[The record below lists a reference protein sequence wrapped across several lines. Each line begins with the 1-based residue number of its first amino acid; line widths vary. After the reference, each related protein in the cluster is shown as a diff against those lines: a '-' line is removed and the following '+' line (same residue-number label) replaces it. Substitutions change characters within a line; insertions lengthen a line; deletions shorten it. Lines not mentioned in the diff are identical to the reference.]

1 MLSDCNI
8 SIPIPPMR
16 FALTRDCMLC
26 VWRRVEPLL
35 DLYGAT
41 EEQKEAFFRETTE
54 RYQDHGT
61 RVSPP
66 EFMRELY
73 QLMGQTFPDRQP
85 PFWQSKRQMNDRALE
100 LHAALR
106 VRIQSLGTPFY
117 TSLRMALAA
126 TAIDFTTDS
135 RGDIERKID
144 HTLRAQLAIDHAK
157 QLRARLHQGVKV
169 LYLANLA
176 GEIVFDRLFIRK
188 MPIGV
193 DVTVGVCS
201 PCAGLAASGQ
211 DADYVDMRKIA
222 KVLENGCQAPN
233 TLISSASERFDQAF
247 READVVIAKGQS
259 NLEALANLNDPR
271 LFILFTC
278 QCLTVGERLGILPGQ
293 SVVVNPCLRAQELA
307 E

>member
-1 MLSDCNI
+1 
-8 SIPIPPMR
+8 MR

-73 QLMGQTFPDRQP
+73 QLMNQTFPDRQP
-85 PFWQSKRQMNDRALE
+85 PFWQPKRQMNDMALE

-135 RGDIERKID
+135 RK
-144 HTLRAQLAIDHAK
+144 
-157 QLRARLHQGVKV
+157 
-169 LYLANLA
+169 
-176 GEIVFDRLFIRK
+176 
-188 MPIGV
+188 
-193 DVTVGVCS
+193 
-201 PCAGLAASGQ
+201 
-211 DADYVDMRKIA
+211 
-222 KVLENGCQAPN
+222 
-233 TLISSASERFDQAF
+233 
-247 READVVIAKGQS
+247 
-259 NLEALANLNDPR
+259 
-271 LFILFTC
+271 
-278 QCLTVGERLGILPGQ
+278 
-293 SVVVNPCLRAQELA
+293 
-307 E
+307 